1 MTQQP
6 EATQPFLSKLSLL
19 VNTDSTEFTQPLQK
33 PSVLPPLP
41 VMIVN
46 LIIIMTIPLFQ
57 FIQKILIPQVTIL
70 IHKFPF
76 LIHKMPDV
84 FNKLQDF
91 FKLLIVI
98 FWQLLMNMNS
108 PLDIIGLLSISAKL
122 NISVM
127 INSKT
132 LLGDTDFLI
141 QLKFI
146 HAHTF
151 LIILITQ
158 ESSEDVNSPQITQS
172 SHVSISTILPV
183 PVVPA
188 TLDIT

>member
-57 FIQKILIPQVTIL
+57 FIQKILKPQVTIL

-76 LIHKMPDV
+76 LIHKMADV

-98 FWQLLMNMNS
+98 FWLLLMNMNS